1 MSVLTPPQGSHPLD
15 MPAEPLRNVEDI
27 VRRAAGVGPHERLA
41 FVRNACGGDTAL
53 YEAVIERVSD
63 SWMSDLAEQA
73 SGHEDAAA
81 LALGESRQPGELI
94 GPYRILR
101 VLGQGGMGEVYLC
114 ERADDQYRKQVA
126 IKLVSRGLISRQVQ
140 TRLRTERQILATL
153 DHPNIARLLDGGTT
167 ADGVPYL
174 VMEYVDGEPIDEFC
188 DRRELTVAERL
199 QMFQVVCSAVQAA
212 HRNLIVHRDLKPSNI
227 LVTADGTPKLLDFGI
242 AKLLDVRQTA
252 HTVAMTQADIR
263 ILTPDHASPEQIR
276 GQHVTTASDVYVLG
290 VLLYELLAG
299 SRPFRV
305 EGLRLIDIERL
316 ICEQQPVPPSHAL
329 NVSQVGR
336 EQLERAAARRRTTV
350 ARLRRQLAGDLD
362 NIVMMAMRKEP
373 ERRYGSVELLSGDIA
388 NHMRAMPVIA
398 RKDTWGYR
406 TRKFVSRHTLGV
418 SLAAGFVIVLAGFA
432 AAMYVQAERIAQQ
445 RDEANAQR
453 ARAEAEGKRATQ
465 VSNFLVDLWRQADPA
480 EHRGEKLTA
489 DEILE
494 RGARRVEV
502 ELKQDPETQSHMM
515 EAIGRV
521 YLSAGK
527 TDNAL
532 PLLERS
538 LELRRT
544 LFGPEH
550 VMTASSMQVLAR
562 ARQEKGDYAAAEALL
577 RDALRIQEQKLGA
590 DNDTVAT
597 TLSSLAGVLM
607 DRGAL
612 DAAEKMYRQS
622 LAIYVEQG
630 NERSVGATD
639 VMNGLANVLTFRGD
653 HAAAEPLYRRAVDI
667 DRELRGTSHPDVAIE
682 MANLATAMQM
692 QGKLAAAEPLYV
704 ESIAILRRVNGADHP
719 NTITILGNYGWFLQQ
734 KGELEESERVLREVL
749 ALRRGKLGAGHMLVG
764 YDKSSLAD
772 VLYERARFEEAE
784 QLYREAVATFEKTLG
799 PDHQYVAASL
809 TGLARVF
816 AQRGDQQQVGAL
828 VDRAVSIWR
837 RELPTDHW
845 RIANAQAV
853 MGLCLVRQGK
863 YAEAERN
870 LLDNYA
876 ILDKQRGAGSADAR
890 RVRGWIATLYDAW
903 GRPETAARYRLPTA

>member
-1 MSVLTPPQGSHPLD
+1 
-15 MPAEPLRNVEDI
+15 MPAEPLRNVDDI
-27 VRRAAGVGPHERLA
+27 IRRAAGVGPHERLA

-53 YEAVIERVSD
+53 YDAVLERVSA
-63 SWMSDLAEQA
+63 SWEITDTDHALAP
-73 SGHEDAAA
+73 EDVA
-81 LALGESRQPGELI
+81 LALGETRQPGELI

-167 ADGVPYL
+167 EEGVPYL

-188 DRRELTVAERL
+188 DRRGLTIAERL
-199 QMFQVVCSAVQAA
+199 HMFQIVCSAVQAA

-242 AKLLDVRQTA
+242 AKLLDVRQTS

-276 GQHVTTASDVYVLG
+276 GQHITTASDVYVLG

-299 SRPFRV
+299 RRPFRV
-305 EGLRLIDIERL
+305 EGLRLIDIERV
-316 ICEQQPVPPSHAL
+316 ICEQQPMVPSQAL
-329 NVSQVGR
+329 NQAQAGSA
-336 EQLERAAARRRTTV
+336 ELERTASQRRTTV
-350 ARLRRQLAGDLD
+350 ARLRRQLSGDLD

-373 ERRYGSVELLSGDIA
+373 ERRYGSVELLSTDIA
-388 NHMRAMPVIA
+388 NHTRGMPVIA

-406 TRKFVSRHTLGV
+406 TRKFVSRHALGV
-418 SLAAGFVIVLAGFA
+418 MLAGGLVMLLAAFAG
-432 AAMYVQAERIAQQ
+432 AMYVQAERIRQQ

-465 VSNFLVDLWRQADPA
+465 VSNFLVDLFRRSDPT
-480 EHRGEKLTA
+480 EHQGEKMTA

-494 RGARRVEV
+494 RGARRIEV

-521 YLSAGK
+521 YLSAG
-527 TDNAL
+527 DADSAL
-532 PLLERS
+532 PLLEHS
-538 LELRRT
+538 LELRRI

-550 VMTASSMQVLAR
+550 VMTASSMQSLAS
-562 ARQEKGDYAAAEALL
+562 ARREKGDYAEAEKLL
-577 RDALRIQEQKLGA
+577 TGALRIQESKLGA
-590 DNDTVAT
+590 DNDTVAA
-597 TLSSLAGVLM
+597 TLSSLGAVLM

-612 DAAEKMYRQS
+612 DAAEKIYRQS
-622 LAIYVEQG
+622 LAVYVNKG
-630 NERSVGATD
+630 NERDAGAIEA
-639 VMNGLANVLTFRGD
+639 MNGLANVLTFRGD
-653 HAAAEPLYRRAVDI
+653 HAAAEPLYRRALDI
-667 DRELRGTSHPDVAIE
+667 DRDLRGTSHPDVAIE

-704 ESIAILRRVNGADHP
+704 QSIEILRRVNGAEHP
-719 NTITILGNYGWFLQQ
+719 NTISILANYGWFLQL
-734 KGELEESERVLREVL
+734 KGELDEAERVLREVL
-749 ALRRGKLGAGHMLVG
+749 ALRTRKLGERHLRVA
-764 YDKSSLAD
+764 YDKSNLAD
-772 VLYERARFEEAE
+772 VLYERKRLDEAE
-784 QLYREAVATFEKTLG
+784 RLYRQAVENFETTLG

-809 TGLARVF
+809 TGLARVY
-816 AQRGDQQQVGAL
+816 AEKGDEQRVAAL
-828 VDRAVSIWR
+828 VERAVTIWR
-837 RELPTDHW
+837 RELPADHW
-845 RIANAQAV
+845 RIANAQAAL
-853 MGLCLVRQGK
+853 GLCLLRQK
-863 YAEAERN
+863 RYALAERN

-876 ILDKQRGAGSADAR
+876 NLEKQRGAGSADAR
-890 RVRGWIATLYDAW
+890 RVRAWLVILYQDW
-903 GRPETAARYRLPTA
+903 GRPESAARYRLPIA

>member
-1 MSVLTPPQGSHPLD
+1 
-15 MPAEPLRNVEDI
+15 MPAEPLRNIEDI
-27 VRRAAGVGPHERLA
+27 VRRAAAVGPHERLA
-41 FVRNACGGDTAL
+41 YVRNACGGDTAL
-53 YEAVIERVSD
+53 YEAVIERVSA
-63 SWMSDLAEQA
+63 SWMIDLNDHERA
-73 SGHEDAAA
+73 HEDVA
-81 LALGESRQPGELI
+81 LALGESRSPGELI
-94 GPYRILR
+94 GLYRILR

-167 ADGVPYL
+167 EDGVPYL

-199 QMFQVVCSAVQAA
+199 QLFQVVCSAVQAA

-242 AKLLDVRQTA
+242 AKLLDVRQTT

-276 GQHVTTASDVYVLG
+276 GQHITTASDVYVLG

-299 SRPFRV
+299 CRPFRV
-305 EGLRLIDIERL
+305 EGLRLIDIERV
-316 ICEQQPVPPSHAL
+316 ICEQQPLAPSQTL
-329 NVSQVGR
+329 
-336 EQLERAAARRRTTV
+336 AAAPASGVDVERTAAQRRTTA

-373 ERRYGSVELLSGDIA
+373 ERRYGSVELLSADIA
-388 NHMRAMPVIA
+388 NHARGMPVMA

-418 SLAAGFVIVLAGFA
+418 SLAGGLMVLLAAFA
-432 AAMYVQAERIAQQ
+432 VAMYVQADRIREQ

-453 ARAEAEGKRATQ
+453 ARAEAEGERATQ
-465 VSNFLVDLWRQADPA
+465 VSNFLVDLFRRSDPT
-480 EHRGEKLTA
+480 EHLGEKMTA

-494 RGARRVEV
+494 RGARRIDV

-527 TDNAL
+527 TDSAL
-532 PLLERS
+532 PLLERA

-544 LFGPEH
+544 LFGAEH
-550 VMTASSMQVLAR
+550 VMTASSMQSLAA
-562 ARQEKGDYAAAEALL
+562 ARRGKGDFAEAEKLL
-577 RDALRIQEQKLGA
+577 REALRIQEEKLGA
-590 DNDTVAT
+590 DHETVAT
-597 TLSSLAGVLM
+597 TLASLAAVLT

-612 DAAEKMYRQS
+612 DAAEKIYRQS
-622 LAIYVEQG
+622 LAIYVDKG
-630 NERSVGATD
+630 NERDPGASE
-639 VMNGLANVLTFRGD
+639 VMNGLANVYTFRGD
-653 HAAAEPLYRRAVDI
+653 HAAAEALYRRALDI
-667 DRELRGTSHPDVAIE
+667 DREVRGTSHPDVAIE
-682 MANLATAMQM
+682 MANLATAIQM

-704 ESIAILRRVNGADHP
+704 ESIEILRRVNGAEHP
-719 NTITILGNYGWFLQQ
+719 HTIMILANYGWFLQL
-734 KGELEESERVLREVL
+734 KGEFDQSERVLREVL
-749 ALRRGKLGAGHMLVG
+749 ALRQRTLGEEHVLVG
-764 YDKSSLAD
+764 YDRSNLAD
-772 VLYERARFEEAE
+772 VLYERARFNEAE
-784 QLYREAVATFEKTLG
+784 KLYGEAIANFERTLG

-809 TGLARVF
+809 TGLARVS
-816 AQRGDQQQVGAL
+816 AERGDATRVNAL
-828 VDRAVSIWR
+828 LERAVGIWR
-837 RELPTDHW
+837 RELPEDHW

-853 MGLCLVRQGK
+853 MGLCLLRQQK
-863 YAEAERN
+863 YAQAERN
-870 LLDNYA
+870 LLGNYA
-876 ILDKQRGAGSADAR
+876 TLEKQRGAESADAR
-890 RVRGWIATLYDAW
+890 RVRGWLVTLYEKW
-903 GRPETAARYRLPTA
+903 GRPESAARFRPPSA

>member
-1 MSVLTPPQGSHPLD
+1 

-53 YEAVIERVSD
+53 YDAVIERVSTSLMID
-63 SWMSDLAEQA
+63 DTDHAYAPE
-73 SGHEDAAA
+73 EVA
-81 LALGESRQPGELI
+81 LALGETRQPGELI

-126 IKLVSRGLISRQVQ
+126 IKLVSRGLLSRQVQ

-167 ADGVPYL
+167 GDGVPYL

-199 QMFQVVCSAVQAA
+199 QLFQVVCSAVQAA
-212 HRNLIVHRDLKPSNI
+212 HRSLIVHRDLKPSNI

-299 SRPFRV
+299 RRPFRV
-305 EGLRLIDIERL
+305 EGLRLSDIERL
-316 ICEQQPVPPSHAL
+316 ICEQQPTLPSQAL
-329 NVSQVGR
+329 NPAQVGTA
-336 EQLERAAARRRTTV
+336 ELERTASQRRTTV

-373 ERRYGSVELLSGDIA
+373 ERRYGSVELLSADIA
-388 NHMRAMPVIA
+388 HHNRGMPVIA

-406 TRKFVSRHTLGV
+406 ARKFVSRHTLGV
-418 SLAAGFVIVLAGFA
+418 VLAGGMVVLLAAFA
-432 AAMYVQAERIAQQ
+432 AAMYVQAERIREQ

-465 VSNFLVDLWRQADPA
+465 VSSFLVDLFRRSDPT
-480 EHRGEKLTA
+480 EHRGEKMTA

-494 RGARRVEV
+494 RGARRIDV

-515 EAIGRV
+515 EAIGKV
-521 YLSAGK
+521 YLSAGQ
-527 TDNAL
+527 TDSAL

-544 LFGPEH
+544 LFGAEH
-550 VMTASSMQVLAR
+550 VMTASSMQSLAA
-562 ARQEKGDYAAAEALL
+562 ARREKGDYAEAEKLL
-577 RDALRIQEQKLGA
+577 REALRIQQSKLGA
-590 DNDTVAT
+590 DNDAVAT
-597 TLSSLAGVLM
+597 TLSSLGGVLM
-607 DRGAL
+607 DRGAVE
-612 DAAEKMYRQS
+612 DAEKTYRQG
-622 LAIYVEQG
+622 LAIYVDKGIE
-630 NERSVGATD
+630 VDPGATD
-639 VMNGLANVLTFRGD
+639 IMNGLANVLTYRGE
-653 HAAAEPLYRRAVDI
+653 HAAAEPLYRRALDI
-667 DRELRGTSHPDVAIE
+667 DRELRGESHPDVAIE

-704 ESIAILRRVNGADHP
+704 QSIEILRRVNGAEHP
-719 NTITILGNYGWFLQQ
+719 YTITILGNYGWFLQL
-734 KGELEESERVLREVL
+734 KGELDESERVLREVL
-749 ALRRGKLGAGHMLVG
+749 ALRQRKYGEGHTLVA
-764 YDKSSLAD
+764 YDKSNLAD
-772 VLYERARFEEAE
+772 VLYERERLPEAE
-784 QLYREAVATFEKTLG
+784 RLYRDAVANFETTLG

-809 TGLARVF
+809 TGLARVY
-816 AQRGDQQQVGAL
+816 AESGNEQRVAAL
-828 VDRAVSIWR
+828 IERAVTIWR
-837 RELPTDHW
+837 RELPADHW
-845 RIANAQAV
+845 RIANAQAA
-853 MGLCLVRQGK
+853 MGLCLLRQK
-863 YAEAERN
+863 RYALAERN

-876 ILDKQRGAGSADAR
+876 VLEKQRGAGSADAR
-890 RVRGWIATLYDAW
+890 RVRAWLVILYQDW
-903 GRPETAARYRLPTA
+903 GRPERAARYSLPIA

>member
-1 MSVLTPPQGSHPLD
+1 

-53 YEAVIERVSD
+53 YEAVIERVSS
-63 SWMSDLAEQA
+63 SWAIDPADHA
-73 SGHEDAAA
+73 PPHEDAA
-81 LALGESRQPGELI
+81 LALGETRQPGELI

-167 ADGVPYL
+167 EDGVPYL

-276 GQHVTTASDVYVLG
+276 GQPITTASDVYVLG

-299 SRPFRV
+299 RRPFRV
-305 EGLRLIDIERL
+305 EGLRLIDIERV
-316 ICEQQPVPPSHAL
+316 ICEQQPLPPSQAL
-329 NVSQVGR
+329 NPVHAGGA
-336 EQLERAAARRRTTV
+336 ELERTAAQRRATV
-350 ARLRRQLAGDLD
+350 ARLRRQLSGDLD

-373 ERRYGSVELLSGDIA
+373 ERRYGSVELLSADIA
-388 NHMRAMPVIA
+388 NHARGMPVIA

-406 TRKFVSRHTLGV
+406 ARKFVSRHTLGV
-418 SLAAGFVIVLAGFA
+418 MLAAGVVILLAAFA
-432 AAMYVQAERIAQQ
+432 GAMYVQAERIRQQ
-445 RDEANAQR
+445 RDEANEQR

-465 VSNFLVDLWRQADPA
+465 VSNFLVDLFRRSDPT
-480 EHRGEKLTA
+480 EHLGEKMTA

-494 RGARRVEV
+494 RGARRIDV

-515 EAIGRV
+515 EAIGKV
-521 YLSAGK
+521 YLSAGQ
-527 TDNAL
+527 TDSAL

-550 VMTASSMQVLAR
+550 VMTASSMTSLAE
-562 ARQEKGDYAAAEALL
+562 ARRGKGDYTEAEKLL
-577 RDALRIQEQKLGA
+577 REALRIQEAKLGA

-597 TLSSLAGVLM
+597 TLASLGAVLM

-612 DAAEKMYRQS
+612 DAAEKIYRQS
-622 LAIYVEQG
+622 LAIYVDRG
-630 NERSVGATD
+630 NDRDPGAIEA
-639 VMNGLANVLTFRGD
+639 MNGLANVLTFRGD
-653 HAAAEPLYRRAVDI
+653 HAAAEPLYRRALDI
-667 DRELRGTSHPDVAIE
+667 DLELRGTSHPDVAIE

-692 QGKLAAAEPLYV
+692 QGKLLAAEPLYV
-704 ESIAILRRVNGADHP
+704 QSIEILRRVNGADHP
-719 NTITILGNYGWFLQQ
+719 NTITILGNYGWFLQL
-734 KGELEESERVLREVL
+734 KGELDEAERVLREVL
-749 ALRRGKLGAGHMLVG
+749 ALRQRKLGEGHALVG
-764 YDKSSLAD
+764 YDKSSLAN
-772 VLYERARFEEAE
+772 VLYERARFDEAE
-784 QLYREAVATFEKTLG
+784 RLYGEAVANLEKTLG
-799 PDHQYVAASL
+799 SDHQYVAAAL
-809 TGLARVF
+809 TGLARVY
-816 AQRGDQQQVGAL
+816 AERGDEARVR
-828 VDRAVSIWR
+828 VTIDRAVSIWR
-837 RELPTDHW
+837 KELPADHW
-845 RIANAQAV
+845 WIANSQAV
-853 MGLCLVRQGK
+853 LGLCLVQERK
-863 YAEAERN
+863 YAEAEPV
-870 LLDNYA
+870 LLTSLA
-876 ILDKQRGAGSADAR
+876 TLEKQRGADSADAR
-890 RVRGWIATLYDAW
+890 RVRAWLVKLYAAW
-903 GRPETAARYRLPTA
+903 GRPESAARYRLPAA